1 MKNWL
6 SGKSMRW
13 RMLIG
18 VGLVALSLITVACG
32 TTTSVTTSPATST
45 TTTITTSGVTTSA
58 TVNPSTTA
66 TTTATGSTTTTTT
79 TPKPANPEL
88 ILSSTTS
95 TRDSGLMDVLVPLF
109 EQETGYDLKPIYN
122 GSGAAMALGAAGNA
136 DVLLVHSPAA
146 EVTFMAQGNGGE
158 RLLVMHN
165 DFIIVGP
172 TSDPAGIK
180 GMTSAVAALAKIA
193 AAKVNFYSRGDNSGT
208 DVAEKTLFKQAGVK
222 VADGSASNPSWYI
235 EGGAGTGMATLLSIA
250 SDKGGYTI
258 TDRSTYLATMSTL
271 SLSIM
276 VQGDPG
282 LLNVYHVITV
292 NFQKFP
298 QVNAAGAKA
307 FADFMVSPDTQAV
320 IAQYGITQYGQAL
333 FFADAGKPETALTVI
348 KGSVTNTY
356 TMAQLQALP
365 STTGWGSTFSA
376 GTTTPSVQYVGVSLS
391 SLIQAAGGMTP
402 SQSVKFTC
410 ANGNVVTYTYAQ
422 VYQGAFNVWTGG
434 NPDKSINQP
443 LPVVVYSV
451 GGSILDGVNG
461 PLEIGIMTAQIQSS
475 DPAVWV
481 KTVNKIEIIG
491 Q

>member
-1 MKNWL
+1 MKTWL
-6 SGKSMRW
+6 SGKPMRL
-13 RMLIG
+13 RMLMG

-32 TTTSVTTSPATST
+32 TATSVTTTPVT
-45 TTTITTSGVTTSA
+45 TTAAVISGVTTSA
-58 TVNPSTTA
+58 AASTT
-66 TTTATGSTTTTTT
+66 TGTNTSTTTTTT
-79 TPKPANPEL
+79 TPPKPAHPEL

-172 TSDPAGIK
+172 PSDPAGIK

-250 SDKGGYTI
+250 SEKDGYTI
-258 TDRSTYLATMSTL
+258 TDRSTYLATQSTL

-292 NFQKFP
+292 NSQKFP
-298 QVNAAGAKA
+298 KVNAAGAKA

-320 IAQYGITQYGQAL
+320 IAQYGIAQYGQAL
-333 FFADAGKPETALTVI
+333 FFADAGKPETALTVV

-365 STTGWGSTFSA
+365 STTGWGSTFSV
-376 GTTTPSVQYVGVSLS
+376 GTTTPSVQYVGVTLS
-391 SLIQAAGGMTP
+391 SLIQAVGGMTP
-402 SQSVKFTC
+402 TQSVKFTC

-443 LPVVVYSV
+443 LPIVVYSV

-461 PLEIGIMTAQIQSS
+461 PLEIGIMTAQIQAS

>member
-1 MKNWL
+1 MKTWL
-6 SGKSMRW
+6 SGKPMRW
-13 RMLIG
+13 RMLFG
-18 VGLVALSLITVACG
+18 AGLVALSLITVACG
-32 TTTSVTTSPATST
+32 TTTSVTTTPVT
-45 TTTITTSGVTTSA
+45 TTAAVISGVTTSA
-58 TVNPSTTA
+58 AASTT
-66 TTTATGSTTTTTT
+66 TGTNTSTTTTTT
-79 TPKPANPEL
+79 TPPKPANPEL

-109 EQETGYDLKPIYN
+109 EKETGYDLKPIYN

-172 TSDPAGIK
+172 PSDPAGIK

-250 SDKGGYTI
+250 SEKDGYTI
-258 TDRSTYLATMSTL
+258 TDRSTYLATQSTL

-292 NFQKFP
+292 NSQKFP
-298 QVNAAGAKA
+298 KVNAAGAKA

-320 IAQYGITQYGQAL
+320 IAQYGIAQYGQAL
-333 FFADAGKPETALTVI
+333 FFADAGKPETALTVV

-365 STTGWGSTFSA
+365 STTGWGSTFSV
-376 GTTTPSVQYVGVSLS
+376 GTTTPSVQYVGVTLS
-391 SLIQAAGGMTP
+391 SLIQAVGGMTP
-402 SQSVKFTC
+402 TQSVKFTC

-443 LPVVVYSV
+443 LPIVVYSV

-461 PLEIGIMTAQIQSS
+461 PLEIGIMTAQIQAS

>member
-1 MKNWL
+1 MKTWL
-6 SGKSMRW
+6 SGKPMRW
-13 RMLIG
+13 RMLFG
-18 VGLVALSLITVACG
+18 AGLVAISLITVACG
-32 TTTSVTTSPATST
+32 TTTSVTTTPVT
-45 TTTITTSGVTTSA
+45 TTAAVISGVTTSA
-58 TVNPSTTA
+58 AASTT
-66 TTTATGSTTTTTT
+66 TGTNTSTTTTTT
-79 TPKPANPEL
+79 TPPKPANPEL

-109 EQETGYDLKPIYN
+109 EKETGYDLKPIYN

-172 TSDPAGIK
+172 PSDPAGIK

-250 SDKGGYTI
+250 SEKDGYTI
-258 TDRSTYLATMSTL
+258 TDRSTYLATQSTL

-292 NFQKFP
+292 NSQKFP
-298 QVNAAGAKA
+298 KVNAAGAKA

-320 IAQYGITQYGQAL
+320 IAQYGIAQYGQAL
-333 FFADAGKPETALTVI
+333 FFADAGKPETALTVV

-365 STTGWGSTFSA
+365 STTGWGSTFSV
-376 GTTTPSVQYVGVSLS
+376 GTTTPSVQYVGVTLS
-391 SLIQAAGGMTP
+391 SLIQAVGGMTP
-402 SQSVKFTC
+402 TQSVKFTC

-443 LPVVVYSV
+443 LPIVVYSV
-451 GGSILDGVNG
+451 SGSILDGVNG
-461 PLEIGIMTAQIQSS
+461 PLEIGIMTAQIQAS

>member
-1 MKNWL
+1 MKTWL
-6 SGKSMRW
+6 SGKPMRW
-13 RMLIG
+13 RMLFG
-18 VGLVALSLITVACG
+18 AGLVALSLITVACG
-32 TTTSVTTSPATST
+32 TATSVTTTPVT
-45 TTTITTSGVTTSA
+45 TTAAVISGVTTSA
-58 TVNPSTTA
+58 AASTT
-66 TTTATGSTTTTTT
+66 TGTNTSTTTTTT
-79 TPKPANPEL
+79 TPPKPANPEL

-109 EQETGYDLKPIYN
+109 EKETGYDLKPIYN

-172 TSDPAGIK
+172 PSDPAGIK

-250 SDKGGYTI
+250 SEKDGYTI
-258 TDRSTYLATMSTL
+258 TDRSTYLATQSTL

-292 NFQKFP
+292 NSQKFP
-298 QVNAAGAKA
+298 KVNAAGAKA

-320 IAQYGITQYGQAL
+320 IAQYGIAQYGQAL
-333 FFADAGKPETALTVI
+333 FFADAGKPETALTVV

-365 STTGWGSTFSA
+365 STTGWGSTFSV
-376 GTTTPSVQYVGVSLS
+376 GTTTPSVQYVGVTLS
-391 SLIQAAGGMTP
+391 SLIQAVGGMTP
-402 SQSVKFTC
+402 TQSVKFTC

-443 LPVVVYSV
+443 LPIVVYSV

-461 PLEIGIMTAQIQSS
+461 PLEIGIMTAQIQAS

>member
-1 MKNWL
+1 MKTWL
-6 SGKSMRW
+6 SGKPMRL
-13 RMLIG
+13 RMLMG

-32 TTTSVTTSPATST
+32 TATSVTTTPVT
-45 TTTITTSGVTTSA
+45 TTAAVISGVTTSA
-58 TVNPSTTA
+58 AASTT
-66 TTTATGSTTTTTT
+66 TGTNTSTTTTTT
-79 TPKPANPEL
+79 TPPKPANPEL

-109 EQETGYDLKPIYN
+109 EKETGYDLKPIYN

-172 TSDPAGIK
+172 PSDPAGIK

-250 SDKGGYTI
+250 SEKDGYTI
-258 TDRSTYLATMSTL
+258 TDRSTYLATQSTL

-292 NFQKFP
+292 NSQKFP
-298 QVNAAGAKA
+298 KVNAAGAKA

-320 IAQYGITQYGQAL
+320 IAQYGIAQYGQAL
-333 FFADAGKPETALTVI
+333 FFADAGKPETALTVV

-365 STTGWGSTFSA
+365 STTGWGSTFSV
-376 GTTTPSVQYVGVSLS
+376 GTTTPSVQYVGVTLS
-391 SLIQAAGGMTP
+391 SLIQAVGGMTP
-402 SQSVKFTC
+402 TQSVKFTC

-443 LPVVVYSV
+443 LPIVVYSV

-461 PLEIGIMTAQIQSS
+461 PLEIGIMTAQIQAS

>member
-1 MKNWL
+1 
-6 SGKSMRW
+6 
-13 RMLIG
+13 
-18 VGLVALSLITVACG
+18 
-32 TTTSVTTSPATST
+32 
-45 TTTITTSGVTTSA
+45 
-58 TVNPSTTA
+58 
-66 TTTATGSTTTTTT
+66 
-79 TPKPANPEL
+79 
-88 ILSSTTS
+88 
-95 TRDSGLMDVLVPLF
+95 
-109 EQETGYDLKPIYN
+109 
-122 GSGAAMALGAAGNA
+122 MALGAAGNA

-172 TSDPAGIK
+172 PSDPAGIK

-250 SDKGGYTI
+250 SEKDGYTI
-258 TDRSTYLATMSTL
+258 TDRSTYLATQSTL

-292 NFQKFP
+292 NPQKFP

>member
-1 MKNWL
+1 MKTWL
-6 SGKSMRW
+6 SGKPMRL
-13 RMLIG
+13 RMLMG

-32 TTTSVTTSPATST
+32 TATSVTTTPVT
-45 TTTITTSGVTTSA
+45 TTAAVISGVTTSA
-58 TVNPSTTA
+58 AASTT
-66 TTTATGSTTTTTT
+66 TGTNTSTTTTTT
-79 TPKPANPEL
+79 TPPKPANPEL

-109 EQETGYDLKPIYN
+109 EKETGYDLKPIYN

-172 TSDPAGIK
+172 PSDPAGIK

-250 SDKGGYTI
+250 SEKDGYTI
-258 TDRSTYLATMSTL
+258 TDRSTYLATQSTL

-292 NFQKFP
+292 NSQKFP
-298 QVNAAGAKA
+298 KVNAAGAKA

-320 IAQYGITQYGQAL
+320 IAQYGIAQYGQAL
-333 FFADAGKPETALTVI
+333 FFADAGKPETALTVV

-365 STTGWGSTFSA
+365 STTGWGSTFSV
-376 GTTTPSVQYVGVSLS
+376 GTTTPSVQYVGVTLS
-391 SLIQAAGGMTP
+391 SLIQAVGGMTP
-402 SQSVKFTC
+402 TQSVKFTC

-443 LPVVVYSV
+443 LPIVVYSV
-451 GGSILDGVNG
+451 SGSILDGVNG
-461 PLEIGIMTAQIQSS
+461 PLEIGIMTAQIQAS

>member
-1 MKNWL
+1 MKHFL
-6 SGKSMRW
+6 SSKILRW
-13 RMLIG
+13 RPLLG
-18 VGLVALSLITVACG
+18 VGLIALSLITVACSS
-32 TTTSVTTSPATST
+32 TTSVTTTPGTTTATTTVSSMTTSTLANTITTATTATTTPTTST
-45 TTTITTSGVTTSA
+45 TTT
-58 TVNPSTTA
+58 P
-66 TTTATGSTTTTTT
+66 
-79 TPKPANPEL
+79 PKPANPEL

-95 TRDSGLMDVLVPLF
+95 THDSGLMDVLVPLF
-109 EQETGYDLKPIYN
+109 EKETGYDLKPIYN
-122 GSGAAMALGAAGNA
+122 GSGAAMALGAQGNA

-172 TSDPAGIK
+172 PSDPAGIK

-193 AAKVNFYSRGDNSGT
+193 AAKATFYSRGDNSGT

-222 VADGSASNPSWYI
+222 VADGSSSNPSWYI
-235 EGGAGTGMATLLSIA
+235 EGGAGTGMGALLSIA
-250 SDKGGYTI
+250 SEKNGYCI
-258 TDRSTYLATMSTL
+258 TDRSTYLATQSTL

-292 NFQKFP
+292 NPQKFP

-320 IAQYGITQYGQAL
+320 IAQYGISQYGQPL
-333 FFADAGKPETALTVI
+333 FFADAGKPEIALTVI
-348 KGSVTNTY
+348 KGSTTNTY
-356 TMAQLQALP
+356 TMTQLQSLP
-365 STTGWGSTFSA
+365 STTGWGSTYSS

-391 SLIQAAGGMTP
+391 SLIQAVGGMTAT
-402 SQSVKFTC
+402 QSLKFTC
-410 ANGNVVTYTYAQ
+410 ANGTVATYTYAQ

-434 NPDKSINQP
+434 SPDKSINQP
-443 LPVVVYSV
+443 LPIVAYSI
-451 GGSILDGVNG
+451 GGNILDGVSG
-461 PLEIGIMTAQIQSS
+461 PLEIAIMTAQIQAS
-475 DPAVWV
+475 DPTAWV

>member
-1 MKNWL
+1 
-6 SGKSMRW
+6 
-13 RMLIG
+13 
-18 VGLVALSLITVACG
+18 
-32 TTTSVTTSPATST
+32 
-45 TTTITTSGVTTSA
+45 
-58 TVNPSTTA
+58 
-66 TTTATGSTTTTTT
+66 
-79 TPKPANPEL
+79 
-88 ILSSTTS
+88 
-95 TRDSGLMDVLVPLF
+95 
-109 EQETGYDLKPIYN
+109 
-122 GSGAAMALGAAGNA
+122 
-136 DVLLVHSPAA
+136 
-146 EVTFMAQGNGGE
+146 
-158 RLLVMHN
+158 
-165 DFIIVGP
+165 
-172 TSDPAGIK
+172 
-180 GMTSAVAALAKIA
+180 MTSAVAALAKIA

-250 SDKGGYTI
+250 SEKDGYTI
-258 TDRSTYLATMSTL
+258 TDRSTYLATQSTL

-292 NFQKFP
+292 NSQKFP
-298 QVNAAGAKA
+298 KVNAAGAKA

-320 IAQYGITQYGQAL
+320 IAQYGIAQYGQAL
-333 FFADAGKPETALTVI
+333 FFADAGKPETALTVV

-365 STTGWGSTFSA
+365 STTGWGSTFSV
-376 GTTTPSVQYVGVSLS
+376 GTTTPSVQYVGVTLS
-391 SLIQAAGGMTP
+391 SLIQAVGGMTP
-402 SQSVKFTC
+402 TQSVKFTC

-443 LPVVVYSV
+443 LPIVVYSV

-461 PLEIGIMTAQIQSS
+461 PLEIGIMTAQIQAS

>member
-1 MKNWL
+1 MKTWL
-6 SGKSMRW
+6 SGKPMRL
-13 RMLIG
+13 RMLMG

-32 TTTSVTTSPATST
+32 TATSVTTTPVT
-45 TTTITTSGVTTSA
+45 TTAAVISGVTTSA
-58 TVNPSTTA
+58 AASTT
-66 TTTATGSTTTTTT
+66 TGTNTSTTTTTT
-79 TPKPANPEL
+79 TPPKPAHPEL

-95 TRDSGLMDVLVPLF
+95 TRDSGLIDVLVPLF
-109 EQETGYDLKPIYN
+109 EKETGYDLKPIYN

-172 TSDPAGIK
+172 PSDPAGIK

-250 SDKGGYTI
+250 SEKDGYTI
-258 TDRSTYLATMSTL
+258 TDRSTYLATQSTL

-292 NFQKFP
+292 NSQKFP
-298 QVNAAGAKA
+298 KVNAAGAKA

-320 IAQYGITQYGQAL
+320 IAQYGIAQYGQAL
-333 FFADAGKPETALTVI
+333 FFADAGKPETALTVV

-365 STTGWGSTFSA
+365 STTGWGSTFSV
-376 GTTTPSVQYVGVSLS
+376 GTTTPSVQYVGVTLS
-391 SLIQAAGGMTP
+391 SLIQAVGGMTP
-402 SQSVKFTC
+402 TQSVKFTC

-443 LPVVVYSV
+443 LPIVVYSV

-461 PLEIGIMTAQIQSS
+461 PLEIGIMTAQIQAS

>member
-1 MKNWL
+1 MKNRL
-6 SGKSMRW
+6 SGKPMRW
-13 RMLIG
+13 RMLMG

-32 TTTSVTTSPATST
+32 TTTSVTTSPATGT
-45 TTTITTSGVTTSA
+45 TTTTTMSVATTSA
-58 TVNPSTTA
+58 AVN
-66 TTTATGSTTTTTT
+66 TTTTGTNTSTTTTTT
-79 TPKPANPEL
+79 ATPKPANPEL

-109 EQETGYDLKPIYN
+109 EKETGYDLKPIYN

-172 TSDPAGIK
+172 PSDPAGIK

-258 TDRSTYLATMSTL
+258 TDRSTYLATQSTL
-271 SLSIM
+271 SLGIM

-292 NFQKFP
+292 NPQKFP

-333 FFADAGKPETALTVI
+333 FFADAGKPETALTVV

-376 GTTTPSVQYVGVSLS
+376 GTTTPAVQYVGVTLS

-410 ANGNVVTYTYAQ
+410 ANGSVATYTYAQ

-434 NPDKSINQP
+434 SPDKSINQP

-461 PLEIGIMTAQIQSS
+461 PLEVVIMTAQIQSS
-475 DPAVWV
+475 DPAMWV

>member
-1 MKNWL
+1 MKTWL
-6 SGKSMRW
+6 SGKPMRL
-13 RMLIG
+13 RMLMG

-32 TTTSVTTSPATST
+32 TATSVTTTPVT
-45 TTTITTSGVTTSA
+45 TTAAVISGVTTSA
-58 TVNPSTTA
+58 AASTT
-66 TTTATGSTTTTTT
+66 TGTNTSTTTTTT
-79 TPKPANPEL
+79 TPPKPANPEL

-109 EQETGYDLKPIYN
+109 EKETGYDLKPIYN

-250 SDKGGYTI
+250 SEKDGYTI
-258 TDRSTYLATMSTL
+258 TDRSTYLATQSTL

-292 NFQKFP
+292 NSQKFP
-298 QVNAAGAKA
+298 KVNAAGAKA

-320 IAQYGITQYGQAL
+320 IAQYGIAQYGQAL
-333 FFADAGKPETALTVI
+333 FFADAGKPETALTVV

-365 STTGWGSTFSA
+365 STTGWGSTFSV
-376 GTTTPSVQYVGVSLS
+376 GTTTPSVQYVGVTLS
-391 SLIQAAGGMTP
+391 SLIQAVGGMTP
-402 SQSVKFTC
+402 TQSVKFTC

-443 LPVVVYSV
+443 LPIVVYSV

-461 PLEIGIMTAQIQSS
+461 PLEIGIMTAQIQAS

>member
-1 MKNWL
+1 
-6 SGKSMRW
+6 
-13 RMLIG
+13 
-18 VGLVALSLITVACG
+18 
-32 TTTSVTTSPATST
+32 
-45 TTTITTSGVTTSA
+45 
-58 TVNPSTTA
+58 
-66 TTTATGSTTTTTT
+66 
-79 TPKPANPEL
+79 
-88 ILSSTTS
+88 
-95 TRDSGLMDVLVPLF
+95 MDVLVPLF

-180 GMTSAVAALAKIA
+180 GMTSAVAALAK
-193 AAKVNFYSRGDNSGT
+193 
-208 DVAEKTLFKQAGVK
+208 QAGVK

-292 NFQKFP
+292 NPQKFP

>member
-6 SGKSMRW
+6 SGKPMGL
-13 RMLIG
+13 RMLLG
-18 VGLVALSLITVACG
+18 VSLVALSLITVACG
-32 TTTSVTTSPATST
+32 TATSVTTTPVT
-45 TTTITTSGVTTSA
+45 TTTMSVVTTSA
-58 TVNPSTTA
+58 AANPTTTA
-66 TTTATGSTTTTTT
+66 TTPTTSATTTTSTT
-79 TPKPANPEL
+79 PPKPANPEL

-109 EQETGYDLKPIYN
+109 EKETGYDLKPIYN

-146 EVTFMAQGNGGE
+146 EVTFMAQGNGDE

-172 TSDPAGIK
+172 QSDPAGIK

-250 SDKGGYTI
+250 SDKQGYTI
-258 TDRSTYLATMSTL
+258 TDRSTYLATQSTL

-292 NFQKFP
+292 NPQKFP

-333 FFADAGKPETALTVI
+333 FFADAGKPETALTVV

-365 STTGWGSTFSA
+365 STTGWGSTFSS
-376 GTTTPSVQYVGVSLS
+376 GTTTQAVQYVGVTLS

-410 ANGNVVTYTYAQ
+410 ANGSVATYTYAQ

-434 NPDKSINQP
+434 SPDKSINQP

-461 PLEIGIMTAQIQSS
+461 PLEVVIMTAQIQSS
-475 DPAVWV
+475 DPAMWV

>member
-1 MKNWL
+1 MKTWL
-6 SGKSMRW
+6 SGKPMRL
-13 RMLIG
+13 RMLMG

-32 TTTSVTTSPATST
+32 TTTSVTTTPVT
-45 TTTITTSGVTTSA
+45 TTAAVISGVTTSA
-58 TVNPSTTA
+58 AASTT
-66 TTTATGSTTTTTT
+66 TGTNTSTTTTTT
-79 TPKPANPEL
+79 TPPKPANPEL

-109 EQETGYDLKPIYN
+109 EKETGYDLKPIYN

-172 TSDPAGIK
+172 PSDPAGIK
-180 GMTSAVAALAKIA
+180 GMTSAVAALAKSA

-250 SDKGGYTI
+250 SEKDGYTI
-258 TDRSTYLATMSTL
+258 TDRSTYLATQSTL

-292 NFQKFP
+292 NSQKFP
-298 QVNAAGAKA
+298 KVNAAGAKA

-320 IAQYGITQYGQAL
+320 IAQYGIAQYGQAL
-333 FFADAGKPETALTVI
+333 FFADAGKPETALTVV

-365 STTGWGSTFSA
+365 STTGWGSTFSV
-376 GTTTPSVQYVGVSLS
+376 GTTTPSVQYVGVTLS
-391 SLIQAAGGMTP
+391 SLIQAVGGMTP
-402 SQSVKFTC
+402 TQSVKFTC

-443 LPVVVYSV
+443 LPIVVYSV

-461 PLEIGIMTAQIQSS
+461 PLEIGIMTAQIQAS

>member
-1 MKNWL
+1 MKTWL
-6 SGKSMRW
+6 SGKPMRW
-13 RMLIG
+13 RMLFG
-18 VGLVALSLITVACG
+18 AGLVALSLITVACG
-32 TTTSVTTSPATST
+32 TTTSVTTTPVT
-45 TTTITTSGVTTSA
+45 TTAAVISGVTTSA
-58 TVNPSTTA
+58 AASTT
-66 TTTATGSTTTTTT
+66 TGTNTSTTTTTT
-79 TPKPANPEL
+79 TPPKPANPEL

-109 EQETGYDLKPIYN
+109 EKETGYDLKPIYN

-172 TSDPAGIK
+172 PSDPAGIK

-250 SDKGGYTI
+250 SEKDGYTI
-258 TDRSTYLATMSTL
+258 TDRSTYLATQSTL

-292 NFQKFP
+292 NSQKFP
-298 QVNAAGAKA
+298 KVNAAGAKA

-320 IAQYGITQYGQAL
+320 IAQYGIAQYGQAL
-333 FFADAGKPETALTVI
+333 FFADAGKPETALTVV

-365 STTGWGSTFSA
+365 STTGWGSTFSV
-376 GTTTPSVQYVGVSLS
+376 GTTTPSVQYVGVTLS
-391 SLIQAAGGMTP
+391 SLIQAVGGMTP
-402 SQSVKFTC
+402 TQSVKFTC

-443 LPVVVYSV
+443 LPIVVYSV
-451 GGSILDGVNG
+451 SGSILDGVNG
-461 PLEIGIMTAQIQSS
+461 PLEIGIMTAQIQAS

>member
-1 MKNWL
+1 MKNRL
-6 SGKSMRW
+6 SCKPMRW
-13 RMLIG
+13 RMLMG
-18 VGLVALSLITVACG
+18 VGLVALSLITAACG
-32 TTTSVTTSPATST
+32 TTTAVTTTPAT
-45 TTTITTSGVTTSA
+45 TTTTMSIVTTSA
-58 TVNPSTTA
+58 AANPATTVSTTP
-66 TTTATGSTTTTTT
+66 TTSTTTTTT
-79 TPKPANPEL
+79 TPKPVNPEL

-109 EQETGYDLKPIYN
+109 EKETGYDLKPIYN

-172 TSDPAGIK
+172 PSDPAGIK

-235 EGGAGTGMATLLSIA
+235 EGGAGTGMATLLSI
-250 SDKGGYTI
+250 SSEKDGYTI
-258 TDRSTYLATMSTL
+258 TDRSTYLATQSTL

-292 NFQKFP
+292 NSQKFP
-298 QVNAAGAKA
+298 KVNAAGAKA

-320 IAQYGITQYGQAL
+320 IAQYGIAQYGQAL
-333 FFADAGKPETALTVI
+333 FFADAGKPETALTVV

-365 STTGWGSTFSA
+365 STTGWGSTFSV
-376 GTTTPSVQYVGVSLS
+376 GTTTPSVQYVGVTLS
-391 SLIQAAGGMTP
+391 SLIQAVGGMTP
-402 SQSVKFTC
+402 TQSVKFTC

-443 LPVVVYSV
+443 LPIVVYSV
-451 GGSILDGVNG
+451 GGSILDGGNG
-461 PLEIGIMTAQIQSS
+461 PLEIGIMTAQIQAS

>member
-1 MKNWL
+1 MKTWL
-6 SGKSMRW
+6 SGKPMRL
-13 RMLIG
+13 RMLMG

-32 TTTSVTTSPATST
+32 TATSVTTTPVT
-45 TTTITTSGVTTSA
+45 TTAAVISGVTTSA
-58 TVNPSTTA
+58 AASTT
-66 TTTATGSTTTTTT
+66 TGTNTSTTTTTT
-79 TPKPANPEL
+79 TPPKPANPEL

-109 EQETGYDLKPIYN
+109 EKETGYDLKPIYN

-172 TSDPAGIK
+172 PSDPAGIK

-250 SDKGGYTI
+250 SEKDGYTI
-258 TDRSTYLATMSTL
+258 TDRSTYLATQSTL

-292 NFQKFP
+292 NSQKFP
-298 QVNAAGAKA
+298 KVNAAGAKA

-320 IAQYGITQYGQAL
+320 IAQYGIAQYGQAL

-443 LPVVVYSV
+443 LPVVVFSV

>member
-1 MKNWL
+1 
-6 SGKSMRW
+6 
-13 RMLIG
+13 
-18 VGLVALSLITVACG
+18 
-32 TTTSVTTSPATST
+32 
-45 TTTITTSGVTTSA
+45 
-58 TVNPSTTA
+58 
-66 TTTATGSTTTTTT
+66 
-79 TPKPANPEL
+79 
-88 ILSSTTS
+88 
-95 TRDSGLMDVLVPLF
+95 
-109 EQETGYDLKPIYN
+109 
-122 GSGAAMALGAAGNA
+122 
-136 DVLLVHSPAA
+136 LLVHSPAA

-235 EGGAGTGMATLLSIA
+235 EGGAGTGMSTLLSIA
-250 SDKGGYTI
+250 SDKQGYTI

>member
-6 SGKSMRW
+6 SGKPMRL
-13 RMLIG
+13 RMLTG

-32 TTTSVTTSPATST
+32 TATSVTTTPVT
-45 TTTITTSGVTTSA
+45 TTAAVISGVTTSA
-58 TVNPSTTA
+58 AASTT
-66 TTTATGSTTTTTT
+66 TGTNTSTTTTTT
-79 TPKPANPEL
+79 TPPKPANPEL

-109 EQETGYDLKPIYN
+109 EKETGYDLKPIYN

-172 TSDPAGIK
+172 PSDPAGIK

-250 SDKGGYTI
+250 SEKDGYTI
-258 TDRSTYLATMSTL
+258 TDRSTYLATQSTL

-292 NFQKFP
+292 NSQKFP
-298 QVNAAGAKA
+298 KVNAAGAKA

-320 IAQYGITQYGQAL
+320 IAQYGIAQYGQAL
-333 FFADAGKPETALTVI
+333 FFADAGKPETALTVV

-376 GTTTPSVQYVGVSLS
+376 GTTTPSVQYVGVTLS
-391 SLIQAAGGMTP
+391 SLIQAVGGMTP
-402 SQSVKFTC
+402 TQSVKFTC

-443 LPVVVYSV
+443 LPIVVYSV

-461 PLEIGIMTAQIQSS
+461 PLEIGIMTAQIQAS

>member
-1 MKNWL
+1 MKTWL
-6 SGKSMRW
+6 SGKPMRL
-13 RMLIG
+13 RMLMG

-32 TTTSVTTSPATST
+32 TATSVTTTPVT
-45 TTTITTSGVTTSA
+45 TTAAVISGVTTSA
-58 TVNPSTTA
+58 AASTT
-66 TTTATGSTTTTTT
+66 TGTNTSTTTTTT
-79 TPKPANPEL
+79 TPPKPANPEL
-88 ILSSTTS
+88 ILYSTTS

-109 EQETGYDLKPIYN
+109 EKETGYDLKPIYN

-172 TSDPAGIK
+172 PSDPAGIK

-250 SDKGGYTI
+250 SEKDGYTI
-258 TDRSTYLATMSTL
+258 TDRSTYLATQSTL

-292 NFQKFP
+292 NSQKFP
-298 QVNAAGAKA
+298 KVNAAGAKA

-320 IAQYGITQYGQAL
+320 IAQYGIAQYGQAL
-333 FFADAGKPETALTVI
+333 FFADAGKPETALTVV

-365 STTGWGSTFSA
+365 STTGWGSTFSV
-376 GTTTPSVQYVGVSLS
+376 GTTTPSVQYVGVTLS
-391 SLIQAAGGMTP
+391 SLIQAVGGMTP
-402 SQSVKFTC
+402 TQSVKFTC

-443 LPVVVYSV
+443 LPIVVYSV

-461 PLEIGIMTAQIQSS
+461 PLEIGIMTAQIQAS